1 MMGNDSDGA
10 HSAACLDEAGRPIL
24 DFYPSNTGTTAVS
37 TRKCS
42 GRRVISRFTASIIV
56 AIPGFVLL
64 GLGLFLFKTV
74 PYPGTM
80 LGQEPFALYFCG
92 LTATTTGTAALAAA
106 VFLAVS
112 NFVGRRGKEARYAR
126 IGLGLALIA
135 ALAGLA

>member
-1 MMGNDSDGA
+1 MS
-10 HSAACLDEAGRPIL
+10 R
-24 DFYPSNTGTTAVS
+24 
-37 TRKCS
+37 RKSS

-112 NFVGRRGKEARYAR
+112 NFVGRRGKQARYAR